1 MEMEME
7 YMEIRLMVDWMQF
20 GDEQDDYD
28 QCLHNQ
34 IDLATKQ
41 EQILDG
47 WYGSGVVDQTW

>member
-1 MEMEME
+1 MEIEMK
-7 YMEIRLMVDWMQF
+7 YMEIRLVVNWMQF
-20 GDEQDDYD
+20 RDEQDDYD

-34 IDLATKQ
+34 IDLATEQ

>member
-7 YMEIRLMVDWMQF
+7 YIEIRLMVDWMQF